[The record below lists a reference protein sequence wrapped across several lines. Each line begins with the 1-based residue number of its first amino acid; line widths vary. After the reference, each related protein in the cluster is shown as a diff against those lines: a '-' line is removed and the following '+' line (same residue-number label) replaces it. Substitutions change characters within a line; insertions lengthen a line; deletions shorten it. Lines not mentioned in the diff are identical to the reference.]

1 MDDIQHQQMGYDR
14 AATMF
19 APDGHILQ
27 VEYAEKTI
35 RLGSASIGVVCK
47 DAVVIVS
54 DRRKKDILVVEES
67 ANKINEVDE
76 HIICVSAGISSD
88 ARVLIDKARVIAQQ
102 HRVTY
107 DSAPTTES
115 IVRDIAD
122 IKQQFTHAAEL
133 HAAVV
138 LNNFF
143 SPLKKS
149 VTYDKFSWVTYTTP
163 EIATFGINEKD
174 LKRRGLKYT
183 IIKKDFKDDNR
194 ALTDDYPDSLM
205 VLYISEDNKLLGGS
219 IIAPRA
225 GELAQELIL
234 AMSAGI
240 KVDQVFSKIYPYP
253 TATRINKIAI
263 SQLFSKKL
271 KSKFNRSLLKLFYH

>member
-122 IKQQFTHAAEL
+122 IKQQFTQYGGGRPFGVSMMFGGFNGKPVLYTTDITGNYLRYKANAIGENDEKIRKILRGKYVAALSSAEGL
-133 HAAVV
+133 KLALDVFKEVLGEAYSVDRFDAGILSKGKIEKFSGAEILKTAPSPEKKTGNVV
-138 LNNFF
+138 L
-143 SPLKKS
+143 
-149 VTYDKFSWVTYTTP
+149 
-163 EIATFGINEKD
+163 
-174 LKRRGLKYT
+174 
-183 IIKKDFKDDNR
+183 
-194 ALTDDYPDSLM
+194 
-205 VLYISEDNKLLGGS
+205 
-219 IIAPRA
+219 
-225 GELAQELIL
+225 
-234 AMSAGI
+234 
-240 KVDQVFSKIYPYP
+240 
-253 TATRINKIAI
+253 
-263 SQLFSKKL
+263 
-271 KSKFNRSLLKLFYH
+271 